1 MTNNSQ
7 IEELLECSFPR
18 TTCSLLDEYAT
29 PAYQGY
35 QLEAWVFDDE
45 AERHATETAF
55 KAAGISACLR
65 SAYKPLVHFFLEEFS
80 WESLQSLVIEYPVLE
95 QAPRRFLLEAY
106 PLSALIPQGVSLRWE
121 GVEAILTTSL
131 PIQYSIPTQYCVRV
145 ERTSGSHETYL
156 VEAPN
161 RQHLD
166 HVGEAQ
172 FSPCGWLRL
181 TSPQGEISES
191 IIETDVEAL
200 FQAAMEMLSSTP
212 WKSASPFFEEL
223 NFTVHL
229 PCHDRRL
236 AWDDEHISLAEA
248 LHEELYFS
256 TLEYFQH
263 RAGLALGD
271 RSIQPGQIV
280 PEVLTRGDE
289 PYLKISLRSL
299 ETSQPQ
305 HELAELD
312 NAQHAIGS
320 EQIKQCLAA
329 LGGQSRH
336 ATTRAGRVVEARYRE
351 GSGRAVIISAGQHA
365 NETSGVI
372 GALRAAQTLSRQP
385 DAHFVISPLENP
397 DGYALQGRL
406 IATQPRHMHHAAR
419 YTAFGNDLQSQ
430 PLGQPFEH
438 AIREQ
443 ALAASG
449 AGLHVNL
456 HGYPAHEWTRP
467 LTGYVPRGFEMW
479 TIPKGFFLILRYQP
493 GWESAAQQLVESVTQ
508 ELANVP
514 GLVEFNA
521 TQIALFEIHAGA
533 LTFPVLNGFPYL
545 ISKDSDQLTPLM
557 LITEYPDETLIGEP
571 FIQAHSA
578 QMATVV
584 AAYNA
589 FQTLPLNR

>member
-1 MTNNSQ
+1 MTNSSQ
-7 IEELLECSFPR
+7 IEVLLERSFPR
-18 TTCSLLDEYAT
+18 TTRSLLEEYAT

-35 QLEAWVFDDE
+35 RLEAWVFDDE
-45 AERHATETAF
+45 AERLATETAF
-55 KAAGISACLR
+55 KAAGINACLR

-80 WESLQSLVIEYPVLE
+80 WESLQSLVIEYPVLG

-121 GVEAILTTSL
+121 GVEATLTASMPL
-131 PIQYSIPTQYCVRV
+131 QYCVRV

-156 VEAPN
+156 VDSPN

-172 FSPCGWLRL
+172 CSPCGWLRL
-181 TSPQGEISES
+181 TSPQGNVREI
-191 IIETDVEAL
+191 IVETDYEAL
-200 FQAAMEMLSSTP
+200 FQTVMELLSSIP
-212 WKSASPFFEEL
+212 WQSASPCFEEL

-229 PCHDRRL
+229 PCHDCRL
-236 AWDDEHISLAEA
+236 AWVDEHISLAEA

-271 RSIQPGQIV
+271 RTVQPGQIV
-280 PEVLTRGDE
+280 PEVSSQGENAYLTV
-289 PYLKISLRSL
+289 SLRALDS
-299 ETSQPQ
+299 TQPTR
-305 HELAELD
+305 EEVELD
-312 NAQHAIGS
+312 TAQQAIGVT
-320 EQIKQCLAA
+320 QIAQLLTQ
-329 LGGQSRH
+329 LGGQGLH
-336 ATTRAGRVVEARYRE
+336 AKTRAGKAVDARYRV
-351 GSGRAVIISAGQHA
+351 GSDRAVIISAGQHA
-365 NETSGVI
+365 NETSGVV

-385 DAHFVISPLENP
+385 EAHFVISPLENP

-438 AIREQ
+438 AVREQ
-443 ALAASG
+443 ALAVSG

-521 TQIALFEIHAGA
+521 TQIALFETHAGA

-545 ISKDSDQLTPLM
+545 ISEDADQLTPLM

-571 FIQAHSA
+571 FVQAHSA

>member
-1 MTNNSQ
+1 MTTHSSQ
-7 IEELLECSFPR
+7 IEALLERSFPR
-18 TTCSLLDEYAT
+18 TTRSLLEEYAK

-35 QLEAWVFDDE
+35 RLEAWVFDDE

-55 KAAGISACLR
+55 NAAGINARLR

-80 WESLQSLVIEYPVLE
+80 WDSLQSLVIEHPVLE

-121 GVEAILTTSL
+121 EVETTLIASRPL
-131 PIQYSIPTQYCVRV
+131 QYCVRV

-172 FSPCGWLRL
+172 CSPCGWLRL
-181 TSPQGEISES
+181 TSPQGDVREI
-191 IIETDVEAL
+191 IVETDVEAL
-200 FQAAMEMLSSTP
+200 FRTAMELLSSTP
-212 WKSASPFFEEL
+212 WQSASPCFEEL

-229 PCHDRRL
+229 PCQDRRL
-236 AWDDEHISLAEA
+236 AWADEHISLAEA

-280 PEVLTRGDE
+280 PEVLTQGNE
-289 PYLKISLRSL
+289 PYLRVSLRPL
-299 ETSQPQ
+299 GTSQPQ
-305 HELAELD
+305 RELVELES
-312 NAQHAIGS
+312 AQQAIGT
-320 EQIKQCLAA
+320 EQITQLLVA
-329 LGGQSRH
+329 LEGRSLY
-336 ATTRAGRVVEARYRE
+336 ATTRAGRVVEARYME
-351 GSGRAVIISAGQHA
+351 GCDRAVIISAGQHA
-365 NETSGVI
+365 NETSGVV

-385 DAHFVISPLENP
+385 EAHFVISPLENP

-443 ALAASG
+443 AFAASG

-467 LTGYVPRGFEMW
+467 LNGYVPRGFEMW

-493 GWESAAQQLVESVTQ
+493 GWESPAQQLVESVTQ
-508 ELANVP
+508 ELAKVP

-521 TQIALFEIHAGA
+521 LQIALFETHAGA

-545 ISKDSDQLTPLM
+545 ISEDTDQLTPLM
-557 LITEYPDETLIGEP
+557 LITEYPDETLTGEP
-571 FIQAHSA
+571 FVKAHSA

-589 FQTLPLNR
+589 FQTLTLNR

>member
-1 MTNNSQ
+1 MTNDPH
-7 IEELLECSFPR
+7 IEILLERSFPR
-18 TTCSLLDEYAT
+18 TTRALLDEYAT

-45 AERHATETAF
+45 AERQATETAF
-55 KAAGISACLR
+55 KAAGISARLR

-80 WESLQSLVIEYPVLE
+80 WASLQSLVIEYPVLAN
-95 QAPRRFLLEAY
+95 APRRFLLEAY
-106 PLSALIPQGVSLRWE
+106 PLAALLPQGVSLRWE
-121 GVEAILTTSL
+121 GIESTAIA
-131 PIQYSIPTQYCVRV
+131 QSIHYRVRV
-145 ERTSGSHETYL
+145 ERSSGSQETYL

-161 RQHLD
+161 RHHQD

-172 FSPCGWLRL
+172 FSPFGWLRL
-181 TSPQGEISES
+181 TSSQGDVSET
-191 IIETDVEAL
+191 ILETDYEAL
-200 FQAAMEMLSSTP
+200 FQAAMATLSSTP
-212 WKSASPFFEEL
+212 WQATSPYFEEF

-229 PCHDRRL
+229 PCSDRRL

-280 PEVLTRGDE
+280 PEVSSQGKSA
-289 PYLKISLRSL
+289 YLKVSLRPL
-299 ETSQPQ
+299 DTLQAQRDEMI
-305 HELAELD
+305 ELST
-312 NAQHAIGS
+312 AQQAIGTD
-320 EQIKQCLAA
+320 QIKQLLAA
-329 LGGQSRH
+329 LGGQSLY
-336 ATTRAGRVVEARYRE
+336 ATTRAGRVLEARYVE
-351 GSGRAVIISAGQHA
+351 GSDRAVIISAGQHA
-365 NETSGVI
+365 NETSGVV
-372 GALRAAQTLSRQP
+372 GALRAAQTLSEQP
-385 DAHFVISPLENP
+385 QAHYVISPLENP
-397 DGYALQGRL
+397 DGYALQSRL
-406 IATQPRHMHHAAR
+406 VATQPRHMHHAAR

-430 PLGQPFEH
+430 PPGQPFEH

-443 ALAASG
+443 AFAISG

-467 LTGYVPRGFEMW
+467 LNGYVPRGFEMW

-493 GWESAAQQLVESVTQ
+493 GYETAAEQLVEAVTQ
-508 ELANVP
+508 QLTQVP

-521 TQIALFEIHAGA
+521 TQIALFETHAGA
-533 LTFPVLNGFPYL
+533 LTFPILHGFPYL
-545 ISKDSDQLTPLM
+545 ISEDAGQLTPLM
-557 LITEYPDETLIGEP
+557 LITEYPDETLTGEP
-571 FIQAHSA
+571 FVQAHTA

-589 FQTLPLNR
+589 FQTLSLDR